1 MKLQPYIFPQKE
13 TNKNRDIC
21 FHIKHLTD
29 WKSRQ
34 IKKLLE
40 TNDDK
45 CSDGPV
51 LLLGACWQTCIIC
64 QEIRQ
69 QSFFSSTSS
78 KQSSGAILSNIHS
91 TRLFTL
97 EAGTLNYGWG
107 QDKPQY
113 FILKHILFVPSIHR
127 NKGEWRVQLF
137 WWHVTL
143 SWQLHM
149 SQAFFFFFA
158 PRFFHSLRTISTK
171 CQTWQNWVGMSAAHS
186 LMFFCTRICH
196 CLLIPYS
203 MGAL

>member
-13 TNKNRDIC
+13 TNKKRDIC

-29 WKSRQ
+29 WKSRR

-45 CSDGPV
+45 CRDGPV

-78 KQSSGAILSNIHS
+78 KQSSGAILSNVHS

-113 FILKHILFVPSIHR
+113 FFLNHILFVPSIHC

-137 WWHVTL
+137 WWHVIL

-149 SQAFFFFFA
+149 SQVF
-158 PRFFHSLRTISTK
+158 L
-171 CQTWQNWVGMSAAHS
+171 GG
-186 LMFFCTRICH
+186 FFCPMVLSLFKNNFNQVSNLAKLSRDVCYTLTH
-196 CLLIPYS
+196 VLLHTAMPLS
-203 MGAL
+203 SKTL